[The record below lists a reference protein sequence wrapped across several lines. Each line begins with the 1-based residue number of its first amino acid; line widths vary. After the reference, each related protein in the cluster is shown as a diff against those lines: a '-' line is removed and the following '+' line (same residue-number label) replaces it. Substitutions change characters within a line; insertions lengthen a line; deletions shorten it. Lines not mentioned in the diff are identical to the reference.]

1 MSRGLSKSKYVK
13 FCQCEKL
20 LWLSIYKPEEATE
33 DPSAQQLIETG
44 HEVGQLAKGLYGKY
58 VETTSYTEDGHLD
71 IATMIR
77 KTQEYLAKGEK
88 NICEAAFSYQ
98 GNYCAVDI
106 LRKVKGGYSIY
117 EVKSGTAVK
126 QEYIFDVAY
135 QKYVLEQCGLHIVDC
150 YLVCLDTSYI
160 LNGKLD
166 IQGLFAENY
175 ITGLVGEVYGDVE
188 RNVKRAHQVLDS
200 YEPNLALG
208 AQCQKAG
215 VCPFWQYCAKHLP
228 EQSVFDIKGLRFS
241 TQIKYYEKG
250 LITFEDMYHA
260 GGLNDSASKV
270 VEAAVTDKTYL
281 NKQEIRAFLK
291 RLTYPIYFFDFE
303 TMMPA
308 IPYIRGTHPYQQIP
322 FQYSLH
328 YQLEKG
334 GELFHK
340 EFLAEVGADPLRSIA
355 EAIVRDIPK
364 NVCVVAYN
372 SAFEKTRLAELAE
385 MFPDLASHLW
395 NVHDH
400 LDDLMIPF
408 QQKWYYIKP
417 MQGSYSIK
425 YVLPALYPDAPD
437 LDYHNLDEVH
447 NGTEAMNIF
456 PQLQYMSAEEQ
467 QRTRHNLLEYCKL
480 DTYALYKVLLKLYEL
495 AK

>member
-1 MSRGLSKSKYVK
+1 MPRGLSKSKYVK

-20 LWLSIYKPEEATE
+20 LWLSVNKPEEATE
-33 DPSAQQLIETG
+33 DPSAQQLIQTG
-44 HEVGQLAKGLYGKY
+44 HEVGELAKGLYGKY
-58 VETTSYTEDGHLD
+58 VETTTYTEDGHLD
-71 IATMIR
+71 IAAMLR
-77 KTQEYLAKGEK
+77 KTQEFIAQGETV
-88 NICEAAFSYQ
+88 ICEAAFSYQ

-106 LRKVKGGYSIY
+106 LRKEKDGYCIC
-117 EVKSGTAVK
+117 EVKSSTAVK
-126 QEYIFDVAY
+126 QEYILDVAY
-135 QKYVLEQCGLHIVDC
+135 QKYVLEHCGLNIVDC
-150 YLVCLDTSYI
+150 YLVCLDSSYI
-160 LNGKLD
+160 LDGKLN
-166 IQGLFAENY
+166 IHGLFAENY
-175 ITGLVGEVYGDVE
+175 ISGLINEVYADVE
-188 RNVKRAHQVLDS
+188 QNITKAHRVLEGE
-200 YEPNLALG
+200 EPTLPIG
-208 AQCQKAG
+208 MQCQKAG
-215 VCPFWQYCAKHLP
+215 VCAFWNYCTKHLP
-228 EQSVFDIKGLRFS
+228 QPSVFDIKGLRFS
-241 TQIKYYEKG
+241 SQVKCYEKG
-250 LITFEDMYHA
+250 LITFEDIYQA

-281 NKQEIRAFLK
+281 NKSQIRSFLK
-291 RLTYPIYFFDFE
+291 RLKYPVYFFDFE

-308 IPYIRGTHPYQQIP
+308 IPYIQGTHPYQQIP

-334 GELFHK
+334 GELYHK

-385 MFPDLASHLW
+385 MFPDLAPHLW
-395 NVHDH
+395 NVHDN
-400 LDDLMIPF
+400 LEDLMIPF
-408 QQKWYYIKP
+408 QQKWYYAKQ

-425 YVLPALYPDAPD
+425 YVLPTLYPDDPE

-467 QRTRHNLLEYCKL
+467 QRVRHNLLEYCKL

-495 AK
+495 VK